1 MPPPVK
7 SIARCATT
15 AERRIRLLIVDD
27 SVVARSVLE
36 RIVSQDSRF
45 ELCEKLASAADALT
59 YLATHQVDVIML
71 DIEMPGQSGLAALPE
86 ILQKGGNAKVI
97 ILSSNCDAGSAV
109 AVEALA
115 MGASDIMSKPGRSVF
130 NGQFPEILIER
141 LLRLGTQAS
150 WQTMSERSPPI
161 DLRRT
166 NVRAPMACLG
176 VGASTGGIHALGQL
190 FEGLG
195 AGLNVP
201 ILLTQHLPPSF
212 IPYFA
217 VQLSRMT
224 PMQVKIAEDGDVLLP
239 NHVYI
244 APGEANLTCRA
255 RPDGRVVVVL
265 DPERK
270 PFASMP
276 GVDPM
281 FASMADAFGVGAVA
295 VVLTGMGRDGTEGAA
310 RIADAGGWII
320 AQDAETSVVWGMPG
334 SVARAGLASA
344 TLPPAQM
351 GAYLLSQMAKAA

>member
-1 MPPPVK
+1 MPHPVD
-7 SIARCATT
+7 SIDRGANA
-15 AERRIRLLIVDD
+15 AEPRIRLLIVDD

-59 YLATHQVDVIML
+59 YLSTHPVDVIML

-130 NGQFPEILIER
+130 SGHFPEILIER
-141 LLRLGTQAS
+141 LLRLGMQARR
-150 WQTMSERSPPI
+150 QNRDERLSPI
-161 DLRRT
+161 NLRRAGT
-166 NVRAPMACLG
+166 HTAMACLG

-217 VQLSRMT
+217 MQLGRMT
-224 PMQVKIAEDGDVLLP
+224 TMQVKTAEDGDVLLP

-255 RPDGRVVVVL
+255 RRDGRVVVVL
-265 DPERK
+265 DPERE

-281 FASMADAFGVGAVA
+281 FTSMAEAYGTGAVA

-351 GAYLLSQMAKAA
+351 GAYLHSKMAKAA

>member
-1 MPPPVK
+1 MPPPVNR
-7 SIARCATT
+7 IASGADAT
-15 AERRIRLLIVDD
+15 ERRIRLLIVDD

-36 RIVSQDSRF
+36 RIVSQDRRF
-45 ELCEKLASAADALT
+45 ELCEKLASAADALSF
-59 YLATHQVDVIML
+59 LSTHQVDVIML
-71 DIEMPGQSGLAALPE
+71 DIEMPGQSGLAALPA
-86 ILQKGGNAKVI
+86 ILQKGGKAKVI
-97 ILSSNCDAGSAV
+97 ILSSNCDEGSAV

-130 NGQFPEILIER
+130 NGHFPEILIER
-141 LLRLGTQAS
+141 LLRLGTQAC
-150 WQTMSERSPPI
+150 WQKTSERLPPI

-166 NVRAPMACLG
+166 GVHTAMACLG

-217 VQLSRMT
+217 MQLSRMT
-224 PMQVKIAEDGDVLLP
+224 PMQVKIAEDSDVLRP

-255 RPDGRVVVVL
+255 RRDGRVVVVL

-270 PFASMP
+270 PFASLP
-276 GVDPM
+276 SVDPM
-281 FASMADAFGVGAVA
+281 FASMADAYGLGAVA

-344 TLPPAQM
+344 TLPPTQM
-351 GAYLLSQMAKAA
+351 GAYLRSQMAKAA